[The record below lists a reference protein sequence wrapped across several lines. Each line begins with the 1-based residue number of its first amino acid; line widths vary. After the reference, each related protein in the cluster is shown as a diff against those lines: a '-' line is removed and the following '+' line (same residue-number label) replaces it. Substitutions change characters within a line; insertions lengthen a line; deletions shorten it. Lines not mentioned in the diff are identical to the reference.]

1 MKLDT
6 QAIEILG
13 RNRLVSE
20 LIRAGLEVA
29 FPIRDR
35 GIDLIA
41 YGDRL
46 HPGRAFPAVPIQMKC
61 ALNKSFS
68 IDKKFEKSPQ
78 LLIAYVWGIEGETH
92 ETFVMTYQDALKIA
106 SDMGY
111 TNTPCWKKEKGKYA
125 SCRPGKKLEKMI
137 REFQMT
143 PERWREKLSDS
154 VAIGRTS

>member
-29 FPIRDR
+29 FPMRDR

-46 HPGRAFPAVPIQMKC
+46 HPGREFPAVPIQMKC
-61 ALNKSFS
+61 ALKKSFS
-68 IDKKFEKSPQ
+68 IDKKFEKIPQ
-78 LLIAYVWGIEGETH
+78 LLIAYVWGIEGEKH
-92 ETFVMTYQDALKIA
+92 ETFVMTYQEALKIA
-106 SDMGY
+106 SDMRY
-111 TNTPCWKKEKGKYA
+111 TNSPFWKKKGKYA
-125 SCRPGKKLEKMI
+125 STRPAKKLEKMI

-143 PERWREKLSDS
+143 PERWREKLSDP
-154 VAIGRTS
+154 VTIGRTS